1 MQASLRDETP
11 RAQVATRHCRRAHEV
26 AEQLQHKPGSRC
38 TGLRLPTLPLERAR
52 CASAHPGGQD
62 GPSPLDS
69 DKESDARTPTQLALD
84 LLKSARRA
92 FSPRSTCRVA
102 MRRARGSRNVCKRP
116 HTSRREQKSKRSAC
130 EPAQGRATLLRRR
143 LCSTW
148 YRPGHGH
155 QEGVRA
161 DEASPEAERR
171 HARRSEE
178 AG

>member
-1 MQASLRDETP
+1 MR
-11 RAQVATRHCRRAHEV
+11 
-26 AEQLQHKPGSRC
+26 
-38 TGLRLPTLPLERAR
+38 ERAR
-52 CASAHPGGQD
+52 RLSSPQGAQLAPSLQLGWTIKQALASSRRSARDVVCRVGRSRGEGELPV
-62 GPSPLDS
+62 
-69 DKESDARTPTQLALD
+69 DARTPTQLALD

-130 EPAQGRATLLRRR
+130 EPARGRATLLRRR